1 MELENVNRF
10 HAQILSDQVGISKN
24 VIGRK
29 NIAILVLWRSR
40 PLQIFGRNLRGCIQT
55 LVRITRDNL
64 AEQTVALT
72 VSIGPRAIEEVAA
85 ELNREL
91 QCFERLFVIRTA
103 PTTHAPKPVCD
114 VADFKS
120 STAKLAIFHAFPLVT
135 SSPRINPDIRGFKS
149 AVLTNPR

>member
-1 MELENVNRF
+1 MKLENVNRLHPEVF
-10 HAQILSDQVGISKN
+10 SDQVGIGEDVVRREN
-24 VIGRK
+24 VV
-29 NIAILVLWRSR
+29 ILVFGRSR

-120 STAKLAIFHAFPLVT
+120 SMAKLAIFHAFPLVP
-135 SSPRINPDIRGFKS
+135 SSPRINADVRGFKS
-149 AVLTNPR
+149 L